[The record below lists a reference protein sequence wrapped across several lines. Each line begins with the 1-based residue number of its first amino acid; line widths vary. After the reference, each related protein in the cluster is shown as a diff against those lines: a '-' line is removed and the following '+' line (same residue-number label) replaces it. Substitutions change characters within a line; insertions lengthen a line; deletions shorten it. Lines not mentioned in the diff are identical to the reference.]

1 MTTADAN
8 LIIPVPWDK
17 LLLWV
22 QQQIALEMKTGQPV
36 AMTRPQ
42 LEALSAFVPFNVE
55 PDVSDQGYV
64 SKLIEKVQ
72 SLRLANPVWTDQG
85 PTSIPING
93 HFQPLWRC
101 VCTLQHHGSFPREG
115 FGFSVGEQA
124 PFFQS
129 KKNAKLFAA
138 KHALSYLTQA
148 RPAAI
153 TPGKLLRMDR
163 PAISPL
169 QLPKPHI
176 PPPLNV
182 QPLGK
187 RQRLSG
193 NSPVPE
199 ATPSKSLRT
208 SVPSTRSPSNPSV
221 FEEVT
226 SLSHRLALGSPTYK
240 IEPDPAGDSLFCG
253 RPVFKNDMRIPPDLG
268 IVSGIAGES
277 QARLKVAESV
287 LEWLQAE
294 LQRRQ
299 DTFESLWSAANS
311 PKPATPNTQ

>member
-8 LIIPVPWDK
+8 LTIPVPWDK

-64 SKLIEKVQ
+64 SKLIGKVSRLQ
-72 SLRLANPVWTDQG
+72 SDIRCFSNPSVWPTRSGRTKDLPVFPSTD
-85 PTSIPING
+85 TSN
-93 HFQPLWRC
+93 L
-101 VCTLQHHGSFPREG
+101 
-115 FGFSVGEQA
+115 FGVVSA
-124 PFFQS
+124 PFNTMDPFHVKGLGSLPES
-129 KKNAKLFAA
+129 KRHSSSRK
-138 KHALSYLTQA
+138 SYLTQA

-193 NSPVPE
+193 NSPIPE

-240 IEPDPAGDSLFCG
+240 IEPDPAGDNLFCG

-268 IVSGIAGES
+268 IVSGIASES